1 MKIKELKNLSTE
13 ELIQKE
19 KQLKEQ
25 IFALN
30 FQRQMGRVEK
40 PAMFRSLRKTIAQIL
55 TILNEKEKGN
65 GRKKSK

>member
-1 MKIKELKNLSTE
+1 MKTKELKNLSKE

-25 IFALN
+25 IFELN

-40 PAMFRSLRKTIAQIL
+40 PAMFRSLRKTIARVL
-55 TILNEKEKGN
+55 TVLNEKEKGN
-65 GRKKSK
+65 GKKS

>member
-25 IFALN
+25 IFELN

-40 PAMFRSLRKTIAQIL
+40 PAMFRSLKKTIAQVL

-65 GRKKSK
+65 GRK

>member
-1 MKIKELKNLSTE
+1 MKIKELKNLSKE

-25 IFALN
+25 IFELN

-40 PAMFRSLRKTIAQIL
+40 PAMFKTLRKTIAQVM
-55 TILNEKEKGN
+55 TILNEKEQGN
-65 GRKKSK
+65 GKKS

>member
-1 MKIKELKNLSTE
+1 MKIKELKNLSPE

-25 IFALN
+25 IFELN

-40 PAMFRSLRKTIAQIL
+40 PAMFRTLKKTIAQVL

-65 GRKKSK
+65 GRKKS

>member
-25 IFALN
+25 IFELN
-30 FQRQMGRVEK
+30 SQRQMGRVEK
-40 PAMFRSLRKTIAQIL
+40 PAMFRSIKKTIAQVL
-55 TILNEKEKGN
+55 TLLNEKEKGN
-65 GRKKSK
+65 GRQKN

>member
-1 MKIKELKNLSTE
+1 MKIKELRSLSVE
-13 ELIQKE
+13 DLIQKE

-25 IFALN
+25 IFELN

-40 PAMFRSLRKTIAQIL
+40 PAMFRSLRRTIAQVL

-65 GRKKSK
+65 GRKKN

>member
-1 MKIKELKNLSTE
+1 MKIKELKNLTKE

-25 IFALN
+25 IFQLN
-30 FQRQMGRVEK
+30 SQRQMGRVEK
-40 PAMFRSLRKTIAQIL
+40 PAMFRSLRKTIAQVL

-65 GRKKSK
+65 GRKKN